1 MPIQIIYAQ
10 SDLIPS
16 FYKALDRVAR
26 EEIYI
31 EKVEAP
37 PFTDVKNF
45 QQKLIAQQ
53 WPNYYAVK
61 QGASGEPEVLGWA
74 DITRPQNERLAHR
87 GFLGMAL
94 VAEARGQGLGTQLLQ
109 AVLSHAQRI
118 GIEKIE
124 LSVYSSNPS
133 AIALYKKCGFREM
146 GRIRHFRKYK
156 DQYFDSV
163 EMELFF

>member
-1 MPIQIIYAQ
+1 MSIQIIYARP
-10 SDLIPS
+10 DLTPS

-37 PFTDVKNF
+37 PFSDVESF

-61 QGASGEPEVLGWA
+61 PGPSGEQEVVGWA

-87 GFLGMAL
+87 GFLGMGL

-109 AVLSHAQRI
+109 AALSHAK
-118 GIEKIE
+118 GMDIEKVE
-124 LSVYSSNPS
+124 LSVYSSNLP
-133 AIALYKKCGFREM
+133 AIALYQKCGFREM
-146 GRIRHFRKYK
+146 GRIRHYRKYK